1 MPRLIREQLR
11 PLYGSAQLS
20 SAHPG
25 LLLARGFRE
34 YNGQG
39 DSGKAAHIAQ
49 VCKCRA
55 TQFYVDAYQR
65 WIDVTLDP
73 ERFSSVILQLDTRLF
88 IGLAGSGLLETG
100 CAIHHTYGVPYIPGS
115 SIKGAV
121 RSFVQQRGM
130 DAAVI
135 EELFGAEFGAN
146 RDDGGLSG
154 LASFHDAWWLPGSA
168 PRPLVP
174 EVVTSHHSQY
184 YVSEGEVPATD
195 MDSPIPNAQVAV
207 QGSFLFVV
215 EAPVAW
221 AGLLQKM
228 LVQAAM
234 EHGFG
239 AKTRSGYGLFSED
252 TDANSQL
259 QRKRQQRIAK
269 AAETRELAEKARQQA
284 REQAA
289 FDALSAEKQHLSL
302 VHAAWQNYQSISE
315 VEQRNRRAQLLGT
328 LNALHEDA
336 KAWPNPDDRAA
347 AADTLEAIYNVV
359 GWHDPGVN
367 AKKREK
373 QRTKREAMLRELRE
387 PGR

>member
-34 YNGQG
+34 YIDQG
-39 DSGKAAHIAQ
+39 DSGKTAHIAQ
-49 VCKCRA
+49 VCRCTA
-55 TQFYVDAYQR
+55 TQFYVDTYQR

-73 ERFSSVILQLDTRLF
+73 ERFSSVILKLDTRLF

-135 EELFGAEFGAN
+135 EELFGAESGED

-154 LASFHDAWWLPGSA
+154 LASFHDAWWVPDSA

-184 YVSEGEVPATD
+184 YGTEGAVPATD

-207 QGSFLFVV
+207 QGSFFFVV
-215 EAPVAW
+215 EAPVGW

-259 QRKRQQRIAK
+259 QRKRQQRLAK
-269 AAETRELAEKARQQA
+269 AAEARELEEKARKQE

-289 FDALSAEKQHLSL
+289 FDALPPEKQRLS
-302 VHAAWQNYQSISE
+302 VVNAEWQKYQALSE
-315 VEQRNRRAQLLGT
+315 VEQRNRRSEILGT
-328 LNALHEDA
+328 LNKLHENA
-336 KAWPNPDDRAA
+336 KAWPNLDDRAA
-347 AADTLEAIYNVV
+347 AADTLESIYNVV

-367 AKKREK
+367 AKKRKK

-387 PGR
+387 PAK